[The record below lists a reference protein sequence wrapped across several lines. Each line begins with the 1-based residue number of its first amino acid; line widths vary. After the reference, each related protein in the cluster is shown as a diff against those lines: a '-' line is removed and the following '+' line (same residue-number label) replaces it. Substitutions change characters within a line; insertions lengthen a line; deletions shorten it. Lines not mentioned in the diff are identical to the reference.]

1 MTDIQGV
8 RIALVTVF
16 LIVVAMVVGYRR
28 GAAREAATLVILG
41 ISSSLLFTTVGG
53 GFIDGVNV
61 IGVEMKQLWS
71 QLQAAI
77 LNRPDSGM
85 NAESLANWR
94 LIPLKQQEAVIFIIF
109 LISVFIAYRIGG
121 LAFFKGIS
129 HPSAGGAVLG
139 LVNAY
144 ILGLVLLP
152 SLPKAV
158 PAPQQLINGQELT
171 RQAAETF
178 RVVASGIGVTFT
190 SDNLMTAI
198 ILLVALL
205 MYWAVNELR

>member
-16 LIVVAMVVGYRR
+16 LVVVAMTVGYRR
-28 GAAREAATLVILG
+28 GAAREAVTLIILAF
-41 ISSSLLFTTVGG
+41 SSSLLFTTVGG
-53 GFIDGVNV
+53 GFIDALNV
-61 IGVEMKQLWS
+61 VGVEMKQLWS
-71 QLQAAI
+71 QLQVAI
-77 LNRPDSGM
+77 LNRPDPGM
-85 NAESLANWR
+85 TAESLANWR

-109 LISVFIAYRIGG
+109 LTSVYLAYRIGG
-121 LAFFKGIS
+121 LSFFKGIS
-129 HPSAGGAVLG
+129 PPSIGGAVLG

-152 SLPKAV
+152 NLPKAV

-178 RVVASGIGVTFT
+178 RGVASSIGVTFT
-190 SDNLMTAI
+190 TDNLMTAI
-198 ILLVALL
+198 ILLVAFL

>member
-16 LIVVAMVVGYRR
+16 LVVVAMTVGYRR
-28 GAAREAATLVILG
+28 GAAREAVTLIILAF
-41 ISSSLLFTTVGG
+41 SSSLLFTTVGG
-53 GFIDGVNV
+53 GFIDALNV
-61 IGVEMKQLWS
+61 VGVEMKQLWS
-71 QLQAAI
+71 QLQVAI
-77 LNRPDSGM
+77 LNRPDPGM
-85 NAESLANWR
+85 TAESLANWR

-109 LISVFIAYRIGG
+109 LTSVYLAYRIGG
-121 LAFFKGIS
+121 LTFFKGIS
-129 HPSAGGAVLG
+129 PPSTGGAVLG

-152 SLPKAV
+152 NLPKAV

-178 RVVASGIGVTFT
+178 RGVASSIGVTFT
-190 SDNLMTAI
+190 TDNLMTAI
-198 ILLVALL
+198 ILLVAFL

>member
-16 LIVVAMVVGYRR
+16 LVVVAMTVGYRR
-28 GAAREAATLVILG
+28 GAAREAVTLIILAF
-41 ISSSLLFTTVGG
+41 SSSLLFTTVGG
-53 GFIDGVNV
+53 GFIDALNV
-61 IGVEMKQLWS
+61 VGVEMKQLWS
-71 QLQAAI
+71 QLQVAI
-77 LNRPDSGM
+77 LNRPDPGM
-85 NAESLANWR
+85 TAESLANWR

-109 LISVFIAYRIGG
+109 LTSVYLAYRIGG
-121 LAFFKGIS
+121 LSIFKGMS
-129 HPSAGGAVLG
+129 PPSAGGAVLG

-152 SLPKAV
+152 NLPKAV

-178 RVVASGIGVTFT
+178 RGVASSIGVTFT
-190 SDNLMTAI
+190 TDNLMTAI
-198 ILLVALL
+198 ILLVAFL